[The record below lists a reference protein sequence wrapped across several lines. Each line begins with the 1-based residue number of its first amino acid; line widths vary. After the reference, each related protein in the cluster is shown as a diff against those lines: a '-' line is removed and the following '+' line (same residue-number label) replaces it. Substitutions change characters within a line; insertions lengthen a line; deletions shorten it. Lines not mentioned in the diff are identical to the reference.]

1 MLDLISRGKHN
12 RKMRLFLVPFLLS
25 VSLPAFA
32 QGKPNTYKEWIKN
45 ASDTNSK
52 WIEYKADVNKC
63 RAEFDVAG
71 EY

>member
-1 MLDLISRGKHN
+1 MRILFISML
-12 RKMRLFLVPFLLS
+12 FS
-25 VSLPAFA
+25 VSLSALA
-32 QGKPNTYKEWIKN
+32 EGKPKTYKECIKN

-63 RAEFDVAG
+63 RAEFGVAG

>member
-1 MLDLISRGKHN
+1 MRILFVSMLLA
-12 RKMRLFLVPFLLS
+12 
-25 VSLPAFA
+25 VSLPALA
-32 QGKPNTYKEWIKN
+32 EGKPKTYKECIKN

-63 RAEFDVAG
+63 RSKFGIAG

>member
-1 MLDLISRGKHN
+1 
-12 RKMRLFLVPFLLS
+12 MRLLLTTFLLA

-32 QGKPNTYKEWIKN
+32 EGKPKTYKECIKN
-45 ASDTNSK
+45 ASDINSK

-63 RAEFDVAG
+63 RAIFDVAG

>member
-1 MLDLISRGKHN
+1 
-12 RKMRLFLVPFLLS
+12 MRLLLTTFLL
-25 VSLPAFA
+25 VISLPAFA
-32 QGKPNTYKEWIKN
+32 QGKPKTYKECIKN

-63 RAEFDVAG
+63 RAEFGVAG

>member
-1 MLDLISRGKHN
+1 MSLL
-12 RKMRLFLVPFLLS
+12 LTTFLLA

-32 QGKPNTYKEWIKN
+32 EGKPKTYKECIKN
-45 ASDTNSK
+45 ASDNNSK

-63 RAEFDVAG
+63 RAEFGVAG

>member
-1 MLDLISRGKHN
+1 MRILFISML
-12 RKMRLFLVPFLLS
+12 FA
-25 VSLPAFA
+25 VSLPALA
-32 QGKPNTYKEWIKN
+32 EGKPKTYKECIKN

-63 RAEFDVAG
+63 RAEFGVAG

>member
-1 MLDLISRGKHN
+1 
-12 RKMRLFLVPFLLS
+12 MRLLLTAFLLAI
-25 VSLPAFA
+25 SLPAFA
-32 QGKPNTYKEWIKN
+32 EGKPKTYKECIKN

-63 RAEFDVAG
+63 RAEFGVAG

>member
-1 MLDLISRGKHN
+1 
-12 RKMRLFLVPFLLS
+12 MRLLLTAFLLAI
-25 VSLPAFA
+25 SLPAFA
-32 QGKPNTYKEWIKN
+32 EGKPKTYKECIKN

>member
-1 MLDLISRGKHN
+1 
-12 RKMRLFLVPFLLS
+12 MRLLLTTFLLA

-32 QGKPNTYKEWIKN
+32 EGKPKTYKECIKN

-63 RAEFDVAG
+63 RAEFGVAC

>member
-1 MLDLISRGKHN
+1 
-12 RKMRLFLVPFLLS
+12 MRLLLTAFLLAI
-25 VSLPAFA
+25 SLPAFA
-32 QGKPNTYKEWIKN
+32 EGKPKTYKECIKN

-71 EY
+71 E

>member
-1 MLDLISRGKHN
+1 MRILFISML
-12 RKMRLFLVPFLLS
+12 FS
-25 VSLPAFA
+25 VSLPALA
-32 QGKPNTYKEWIKN
+32 EGKPKTYKECIKN

-63 RAEFDVAG
+63 RAEFGVAG

>member
-1 MLDLISRGKHN
+1 
-12 RKMRLFLVPFLLS
+12 MRLLLTALLLAI
-25 VSLPAFA
+25 SLPAFA
-32 QGKPNTYKEWIKN
+32 EGKPSSYKECIKN

-63 RAEFDVAG
+63 RAEFGVAC

>member
-1 MLDLISRGKHN
+1 MKGL
-12 RKMRLFLVPFLLS
+12 LVPLLLA

-32 QGKPNTYKEWIKN
+32 EGKPKTYKECIKN

-52 WIEYKADVNKC
+52 WIEYKADVNEC
-63 RAEFDVAG
+63 RAEFGVAG